1 MTPHALLLVSL
12 LGVPGTLRVTPSDP
26 PLKVAVL
33 SIELNNLHKT
43 TPDSSLAGRI
53 QGLGA
58 ALAARLATTCGYQIV
73 AIDSSAPAA
82 AHLGEGYLYDHPDV
96 AAGLA
101 AAAGAEWVVVPRLN
115 RASAWAADL
124 QAHVVRVRDSSVI
137 SNRIVELKGLE
148 LDPELAARLE
158 LRGAAWMA
166 DQLSQAIELAQHP
179 GTTPLRRCSPGA
191 P

>member
-1 MTPHALLLVSL
+1 
-12 LGVPGTLRVTPSDP
+12 VPFADP
-26 PLKVAVL
+26 PAKVAVL

-43 TPDSSLAGRI
+43 TPDSSLAARI
-53 QGLGA
+53 QGLA
-58 ALAARLATTCGYQIV
+58 TALAARLAISCGYQIV
-73 AIDSSAPAA
+73 AIDSGAQAA

-115 RASAWAADL
+115 RATAWAADL
-124 QAHVVRVRDSSVI
+124 QAHVVRVRDSTII

-148 LDPELAARLE
+148 LGPELAARLE

-166 DQLSQAIELAQHP
+166 DQLSQALEFARQP
-179 GTTPLRRCSPGA
+179 GTIPVRRCSPDA